1 MAASTPIR
9 TMYYLYQFNEY
20 SNRIVKK
27 YMTINDY
34 LTASATYDT
43 QTAANFCELDG
54 VLRPEYT
61 YRRTPTLVGT
71 PNYAILTEGD
81 DIISRWYITDAINV
95 NKNTFK
101 LTLKRDSVADYLD
114 DILSAPTYI
123 EKGTL
128 SINDPFI
135 YNSEAMQFNQIKTS
149 ETLLKDKTQCPWIIG
164 FMATNQPEST
174 SKAYNTTIN
183 TGVYGHSDATYNSMA
198 NYPYWNYL
206 GKDNNSTNYYKS
218 TSQNA
223 RMYITIFVSY
233 TYNNQYIGVCLGITY
248 LWDHFDG
255 FQYCGFKRITS
266 DDGTWMTEY
275 TLSPF
280 FYNGTD
286 LSNDS
291 NAEDFGRQLGSILNT
306 SGTLPS
312 DLWTYAQA
320 QDPSIHSESQLNTML
335 TEVGKIV
342 RVNSSATQ
350 PTTGVVY
357 DQGLYSIGRLY
368 YQTDV
373 MLGRV
378 DNPDFDNGLPYVRK
392 EYWNGSTSV
401 SNRLSRDSTAQTT
414 LYNIISNNA
423 SNLNLSVNSNASS
436 RWIANVCFYGLY
448 TLLGASALGSNVI
461 TFNLH
466 NDNKRLVD
474 APYRMFALPYND
486 NIVKWKRA
494 STTYTNSNKN
504 INMGVAQGI
513 ATTFSGTWLYDLQL
527 VPFCPFVKSDKITI
541 SNDEVIIDI
550 TNMSENTDYTKV
562 EFNNSVESIIIWC
575 EGSQVDNYH
584 INYSIPVAST
594 AVERKINNQCNI
606 YRLSAPAYNS
616 IFEFN
621 AEKNGGVTY
630 FDMDLV
636 YKPYDSYIHI
646 NPNFGM
652 LYGQDF
658 NDARGLVFT
667 GPFSLPQTT
676 SAWMQY
682 KLNNMN
688 YQNSFDRQIEN
699 MEVMHDY
706 DIKEQGI
713 KAAMN
718 AVSSTVGG
726 AIAGLKTGGVAG
738 AVAGGTI
745 GAATSTL
752 NYAVNYQLS
761 QARYNETIDYTQD
774 QFNYSL
780 QNIKAQ
786 AQSLSKVSSFTPNNK
801 VFPILEY
808 YTCTG
813 TEKEAFRE
821 KLKYNGMTVG
831 KIDTI
836 QNFYSF
842 VFPSADSDK
851 RYTKGKVIR
860 LNIGEDSHIVEDIKE
875 EINKGVFI

>member
-1 MAASTPIR
+1 MAASTP
-9 TMYYLYQFNEY
+9 TKTLYYLYKFNEY

-27 YMTINDY
+27 YTTINDY

-61 YRRTPTLVGT
+61 YRRTSTLIGT
-71 PNYAILTEGD
+71 PNYAILTEGN
-81 DIISRWYITDAINV
+81 DIISRWYITDAVNI

-149 ETLLKDKTQCPWIIG
+149 ETLLKDRTSCPWIVG
-164 FMATNQPEST
+164 FMAQKQPDGTTDPITTQIATNMMGQPD
-174 SKAYNTTIN
+174 
-183 TGVYGHSDATYNSMA
+183 VTYNSMA
-198 NYPYWNYL
+198 NYPYWAYMGNPYE
-206 GKDNNSTNYYKS
+206 GNTNYYKAASNSGSAYTCLTIYINAYDS
-218 TSQNA
+218 TG
-223 RMYITIFVSY
+223 ITGRTSTEFY
-233 TYNNQYIGVCLGITY
+233 TYYYTPNNGWSYETGKGQNSSPTQFTTAYRCNYDVQATLFRKIYRAIAADPNITELARNY
-248 LWDHFDG
+248 ATLYG
-255 FQYCGFKRITS
+255 S
-266 DDGTWMTEY
+266 DIHTEAQ
-275 TLSPF
+275 
-280 FYNGTD
+280 G
-286 LSNDS
+286 
-291 NAEDFGRQLGSILNT
+291 NT
-306 SGTLPS
+306 FE
-312 DLWTYAQA
+312 
-320 QDPSIHSESQLNTML
+320 SEA
-335 TEVGKIV
+335 GKIV
-342 RVNSSATQ
+342 KTNGSATQ
-350 PTTGVVY
+350 PTTGTAY
-357 DQGLYSIGRLY
+357 PAGLYSLSVPYSAYGSIYGTLSHLENDFGDWDYASTLVNTSSQLHQAILNILAANASTWGLEYMGNYTTAGIVQEGKLY
-368 YQTDV
+368 
-373 MLGRV
+373 LV
-378 DNPDFDNGLPYVRK
+378 DAT
-392 EYWNGSTSV
+392 STS
-401 SNRLSRDSTAQTT
+401 
-414 LYNIISNNA
+414 A
-423 SNLNLSVNSNASS
+423 SQ
-436 RWIANVCFYGLY
+436 
-448 TLLGASALGSNVI
+448 I
-461 TFNLH
+461 TFSFGGTEKGLG
-466 NDNKRLVD
+466 D

-486 NIVKWKRA
+486 NTVKWKFGSSDA
-494 STTYTNSNKN
+494 NVIVSNKN
-504 INMGVAQGI
+504 INMSVAQGI
-513 ATTFSGTWLYDLQL
+513 SKTFSGTWLYDLQL
-527 VPFCPFVKSDKITI
+527 VPFCPFVKSDRV
-541 SNDEVIIDI
+541 SVNNNNEVIIDI
-550 TNMSENTDYTKV
+550 QNLTQNIDYT
-562 EFNNSVESIIIWC
+562 SINYNGSQMSYIIWC
-575 EGSQVDNYH
+575 EYSQINDYH
-584 INYSIPVAST
+584 INYNIPVATT
-594 AVERKINNQCNI
+594 AIDKKINNQCNV
-606 YRLSAPAYNS
+606 YRLSSPTYNS

-630 FDMDLV
+630 FDVDLV

-713 KAAMN
+713 KSAMN

-726 AIAGLKTGGVAG
+726 VIAGLKTGGVAG

-745 GAATSTL
+745 GAAVSTA

-761 QARYNETIDYTQD
+761 QARYGETIDYTQD

-786 AQSLSKVSSFTPNNK
+786 AQALSKVSSFTPNNK

-821 KLKYNGMTVG
+821 KLRYNGMTVG

-842 VFPSADSDK
+842 VFPSEDSDK

-860 LNIGEDSHIVEDIKE
+860 LNISEDSHIVEDIKE